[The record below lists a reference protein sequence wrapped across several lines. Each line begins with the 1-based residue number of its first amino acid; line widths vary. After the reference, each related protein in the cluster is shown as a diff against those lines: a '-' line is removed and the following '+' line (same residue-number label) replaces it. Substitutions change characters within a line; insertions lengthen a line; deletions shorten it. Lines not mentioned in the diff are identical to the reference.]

1 MANPHESEA
10 DSLRAQPRYTTD
22 HRSQKRLRE
31 RIDQLERQAKILAKQ
46 QHKKKTNELNGPQG
60 N

>member
-1 MANPHESEA
+1 MANQSEA
-10 DSLRAQPRYTTD
+10 DSLRTQLRYTTD

-46 QHKKKTNELNGPQG
+46 QHKKKPVDEK
-60 N
+60 